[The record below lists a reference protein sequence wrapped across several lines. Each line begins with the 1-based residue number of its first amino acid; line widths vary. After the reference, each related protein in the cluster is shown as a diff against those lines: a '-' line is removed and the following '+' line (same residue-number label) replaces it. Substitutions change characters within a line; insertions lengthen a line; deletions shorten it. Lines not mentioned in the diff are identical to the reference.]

1 MEHDSG
7 HAGAVVTVVFGWLE
21 TKATSRSN
29 QEFARGPDWL
39 GFTDKIMAA
48 HPVMLPTEG
57 PPVPVQIREDL
68 E

>member
-7 HAGAVVTVVFGWLE
+7 YAGAVVTVVFGWLE

-48 HPVMLPTEG
+48 HPVETD
-57 PPVPVQIREDL
+57 VPYRRVSGACADP
-68 E
+68 